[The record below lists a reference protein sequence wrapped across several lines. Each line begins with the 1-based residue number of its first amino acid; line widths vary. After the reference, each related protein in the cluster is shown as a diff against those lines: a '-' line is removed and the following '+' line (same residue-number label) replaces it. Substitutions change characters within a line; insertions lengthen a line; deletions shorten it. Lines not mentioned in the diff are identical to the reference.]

1 MTRANVLGIDI
12 GGANIKYASTD
23 GRAAASC
30 FEMWKRP
37 TELSATLVR
46 EVHALVPFDAGLFD
60 AGTFDAGLFD
70 AWAVTMTGELADC
83 FIDRAEGVRSIVD
96 SVVSA
101 ASQVNAPEPMFYGV
115 DGQFRSATH
124 AKANVDTIAAA
135 NWHALASEVAAS
147 IAGDGVLVD
156 IGSTTCDLI
165 PIADGRVATT
175 ATTDYERLLEQ
186 SLVYVGCRRTP
197 VCGLVHSLNHAGR
210 DCDVMNE
217 WFATIDDA
225 RLVLGHVEES
235 PDDNASADGGPRT
248 ADRAANRLARMIGL
262 DRRDVSMDQAQHLA
276 AQVMD
281 AATHRIAEAFT
292 TIEAKS
298 PPGPIVLSGEGA
310 ALLMNHHGREV
321 IRLAD
326 ELGPKLSQ
334 SAPAWA
340 TARRWLAS

>member
-46 EVHALVPFDAGLFD
+46 EIQSL
-60 AGTFDAGLFD
+60 GTFDL
-70 AWAVTMTGELADC
+70 WAVTMTGELADC
-83 FIDRAEGVRSIVD
+83 FVDRAEGVRSIVD
-96 SVVSA
+96 STVA
-101 ASQVNAPEPMFYGV
+101 AALQVNAPEPLFYAV
-115 DGQFRSATH
+115 DGRFCSATQ
-124 AKANVDTIAAA
+124 AKENVDIVAAA

-147 IAGDGVLVD
+147 IAPDGILVD

-165 PIADGRVATT
+165 PIAHGLVATK
-175 ATTDYERLLEQ
+175 ATTDYERLLER

-197 VCGLVHSLNHAGR
+197 VCGLVRSLNHAGR
-210 DCDVMNE
+210 DCEVMNE

-225 RLVLGHVEES
+225 RLVLGHVEEY

-248 ADRAANRLARMIGL
+248 VDRAANRLARMIGL
-262 DRRDVSMDQAQHLA
+262 DRRDISIDA
-276 AQVMD
+276 AQTLAVQVIE
-281 AATHRIAEAFT
+281 AATGRIADAFAA
-292 TIEAKS
+292 IDRMS
-298 PPGPIVLSGEGA
+298 PAGPIVLSGEGSD
-310 ALLMNHHGREV
+310 LLVDHRGRDV

-326 ELGPKLSQ
+326 VLGPAVSQ

-340 TARRWLAS
+340 TARRWLAQ